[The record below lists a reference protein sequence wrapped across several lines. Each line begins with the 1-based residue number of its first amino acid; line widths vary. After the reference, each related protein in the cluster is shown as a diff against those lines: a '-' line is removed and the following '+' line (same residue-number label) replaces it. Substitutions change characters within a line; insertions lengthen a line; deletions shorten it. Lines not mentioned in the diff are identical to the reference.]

1 MENQLKTLT
10 TKNGTYLGLFLIACT
25 VIAYSINLE
34 LFLKPWFGI
43 VLFFFVLGFGIY
55 STMGYKKQ
63 LNGFISFKQGFS
75 SFILPIIIGM
85 LLSSVVSFLLFNF
98 IDTEAATFL
107 KEKTIEMT
115 VNMME
120 GFGAPEASINE
131 AVTKL
136 ENQNQF
142 GIAGILKSL
151 AFQIVFYAVV
161 GLIVALS
168 FKKKD
173 PNLE

>member
-10 TKNGTYLGLFLIACT
+10 TKNGTYLGLFLIAST
-25 VIAYSINLE
+25 VIAYSVNLE

-55 STMGYKKQ
+55 STVGYKKQ
-63 LNGFISFKQGFS
+63 LNGFISFKQAFS

-85 LLSSVVSFLLFNF
+85 LLSSVVSFILFNF
-98 IDTEAATFL
+98 VDTEAATFL

-120 GFGAPEASINE
+120 GFGAPEASITE
-131 AVTKL
+131 AVSKL
-136 ENQNQF
+136 EDQNQF
-142 GIAGILKSL
+142 GIVGILKSL

>member
-10 TKNGTYLGLFLIACT
+10 SKNGTYLGLFLIAVT
-25 VIAYSINLE
+25 VIAYTVNLE

-43 VLFFFVLGFGIY
+43 VLFLFVIGFGIY
-55 STMGYKKQ
+55 STTSYKKQ
-63 LNGFISFKQGFS
+63 LNGFLTFKEGFS
-75 SFILPIIIGM
+75 SFILPIILGM
-85 LLSSVVSFLLFNF
+85 VISSLLSFVLFNF
-98 IDTEAATFL
+98 IDPDAAAFL

-115 VNMME
+115 VNMLE
-120 GFGAPEASINE
+120 GFGSPEAVINE
-131 AVTKL
+131 SVAKL
-136 ENQNQF
+136 ESQNQF
-142 GIAGILKSL
+142 GVLGILKSL
-151 AFQIVFYAVV
+151 AFQIVFYAVI

>member
-1 MENQLKTLT
+1 
-10 TKNGTYLGLFLIACT
+10 
-25 VIAYSINLE
+25 
-34 LFLKPWFGI
+34 
-43 VLFFFVLGFGIY
+43 
-55 STMGYKKQ
+55 
-63 LNGFISFKQGFS
+63 
-75 SFILPIIIGM
+75 M